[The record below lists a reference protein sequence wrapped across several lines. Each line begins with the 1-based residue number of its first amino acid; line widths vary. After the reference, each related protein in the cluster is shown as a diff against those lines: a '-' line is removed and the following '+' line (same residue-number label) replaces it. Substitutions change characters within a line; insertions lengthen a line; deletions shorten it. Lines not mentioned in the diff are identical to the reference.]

1 MNEEKIIELESKNNE
16 LEDRISMLEFKI
28 QLLSENTNTSRLL
41 FEYNMTNLQYKRLM
55 DLMDGF
61 RKEIDSKNEVYHGTF
76 EQKVYAITGKEG
88 DYHFCESLAQSFM
101 EDGRWEEVFPA
112 LYGDMKKYEY
122 YMEKRKKGE
131 E

>member
-1 MNEEKIIELESKNNE
+1 MCEDRIIELEGKNTE
-16 LEDRISMLEFKI
+16 LEKRVAMLEFKV

-41 FEYNMTNLQYKRLM
+41 FEYNITHTQYVQLM
-55 DLMDGF
+55 DLMDDL
-61 RKEIDSKNEVYHGTF
+61 RKKIDNKENVNHGSF
-76 EQKVYAITGKEG
+76 ESKVYVITGKDG

-122 YMEKRKKGE
+122 YMERRRKGE